1 MSSDVVRSALAKLE
15 LSQSC
20 PWLRLSLEHAED
32 VNVEQETSP
41 EASAFLNAQLGS
53 CIDRLLSFFLRKYGG
68 FADLPR
74 PALEIVLHA
83 PVYTCEQAEQLCP
96 NPEMNGGKA
105 MQMKNLFLKDK
116 KKNFFLISAAV
127 NTEIKLKTVKFA
139 KQVSFASAE
148 ALEEKL
154 KLLPGSVTPFGLLN
168 DDAGEVQ
175 FHLDPKVLADEGE
188 SCPTVGFH
196 PNACNATVYM
206 KAMDF
211 VEFLEKETSHRVN
224 MLDLD

>member
-105 MQMKNLFLKDK
+105 MQMKNLFLNDK

>member
-1 MSSDVVRSALAKLE
+1 MSSDVVRAALAKLE

-32 VNVEQETSP
+32 VNAVQETSP
-41 EASAFLNAQLGS
+41 EASEFLNAQLGS
-53 CIDRLLSFFLRKYGG
+53 CIDRLLSFFLKKYGN

-116 KKNFFLISAAV
+116 KKNFFLVSAAV
-127 NTEIKLKTVKFA
+127 NTEIKLKAVKFA

-168 DDAGEVQ
+168 DEAGEVQ

-206 KAMDF
+206 QAVDF

-224 MLDLD
+224 ILDLD

>member
-105 MQMKNLFLKDK
+105 MQMKNLF
-116 KKNFFLISAAV
+116 
-127 NTEIKLKTVKFA
+127 
-139 KQVSFASAE
+139 
-148 ALEEKL
+148 
-154 KLLPGSVTPFGLLN
+154 
-168 DDAGEVQ
+168 
-175 FHLDPKVLADEGE
+175 
-188 SCPTVGFH
+188 
-196 PNACNATVYM
+196 
-206 KAMDF
+206 
-211 VEFLEKETSHRVN
+211 
-224 MLDLD
+224 

>member
-1 MSSDVVRSALAKLE
+1 
-15 LSQSC
+15 
-20 PWLRLSLEHAED
+20 
-32 VNVEQETSP
+32 
-41 EASAFLNAQLGS
+41 
-53 CIDRLLSFFLRKYGG
+53 
-68 FADLPR
+68 
-74 PALEIVLHA
+74 
-83 PVYTCEQAEQLCP
+83 
-96 NPEMNGGKA
+96 

-154 KLLPGSVTPFGLLN
+154 KLLPGSVTPFGLLD

>member
-32 VNVEQETSP
+32 VNAEQETSP

-53 CIDRLLSFFLRKYGG
+53 CIDRLLSFFLKKYGN
-68 FADLPR
+68 FADLPC

-105 MQMKNLFLKDK
+105 MQMKNLFLKGK
-116 KKNFFLISAAV
+116 KKNFFLVSAAV
-127 NTEIKLKTVKFA
+127 NTEIKLKAVKFA

-168 DDAGEVQ
+168 DNAGEVQ

-206 KAMDF
+206 QAMDF

-224 MLDLD
+224 ILDLD